1 MRLTEEEYKELCSR
15 MNKPREVSLV
25 DTSSG
30 PKESKYHNRKA
41 DYRDPKTGE
50 TITFDSEKERD
61 YYLLLKDRERRGEI
75 KYLNRQF
82 EIEIQPAFTDKNG
95 TKIRAIKYKADFYF
109 YDRSLE
115 SWRVIDVKGYKTEIY
130 KLKKKLLAYRGIII
144 EEV

>member
-1 MRLTEEEYKELCSR
+1 MRMTEEEYEAFIKGRSGSTDKSLK
-15 MNKPREVSLV
+15 KP
-25 DTSSG
+25 
-30 PKESKYHNRKA
+30 SKYHNRKV

-75 KYLNRQF
+75 RWLNRQY
-82 EIEIQPAFTDKNG
+82 EIEIQPSFTDIKG

-109 YDRSLE
+109 YDRSIK